1 MAKAKISPLKS
12 TTKSSKTFEYDI
24 AIVGGLGHVGLPLG
38 LVFADKGLKVLL
50 CDLDAKKAELVNAGE
65 MPFVEYG
72 SEEILK
78 KVIGKNLTV
87 SLDNSKISDA
97 EYVILT
103 IGTPVDEY
111 LNPKLRTFLDLA
123 QTLKNYLSPEQTI
136 IVRSTV
142 FPKTCEQLQRLLGAS
157 PTPWKIAYCPERIV
171 QGYAV
176 KELSELPQVI
186 AGLTEEATRSAEK
199 LFEKISPKVITA
211 SMEET
216 ELVKLFCNAWRYIQ
230 FAASNQFYM
239 IAKNYGVDFNRL
251 RQVMTDGYGRA
262 ASLPTAGFAAG
273 PCLLKDTMQLAAF
286 NSNSFDLGYGAMK
299 VNEGLPQFIVEDL
312 RRRYVLNL
320 CKVGILGMAFKADID
335 DIRDSLS
342 YKLGKL
348 LRFHGADVYYS
359 DEYAS
364 DPTFVTKEKIL
375 STCNVVIIGAP
386 HQAYKNLNFPKFTE
400 VVDLW
405 GACQKKDELSQRV
418 SKA

>member
-1 MAKAKISPLKS
+1 MAKSKISPLK
-12 TTKSSKTFEYDI
+12 TAITPPTFKYDV

-38 LVFADKGLKVLL
+38 LVFADKGMKVVL
-50 CDLDAKKAELVNAGE
+50 CDLDAKKAEMVQAGE
-65 MPFVEYG
+65 MPFIEYG

-87 SLDNSKISDA
+87 SLDNAAIAEA

-111 LNPKLRTFLDLA
+111 LNPKLRTFLDLT
-123 QTLKNYLSPEQTI
+123 QTLKKYFNPAQTI

-142 FPKTCEQLQRLLGAS
+142 FPKTCEQLGRLLGSAK
-157 PTPWKIAYCPERIV
+157 TPWKIAYCPERIV
-171 QGYAV
+171 QGYAIR
-176 KELSELPQVI
+176 ELSELPQVV
-186 AGLTEEATRSAEK
+186 AGLTEEAARSAER
-199 LFEKISPKVITA
+199 LFERISPKIITA
-211 SMEET
+211 TMEET

-239 IAKNYGVDFNRL
+239 ISKNFGVDFNRL
-251 RQVMTDGYGRA
+251 REVMTEGYGRA

-286 NSNSFDLGYGAMK
+286 NNNHFDLGYGAMK
-299 VNEGLPQFIVEDL
+299 VNEGLPGFIVEDL

-320 CKVGILGMAFKADID
+320 CKVGILGMAFKADVD

-359 DEYAS
+359 DEHAKQ
-364 DPTFVTKEKIL
+364 DTFVSKEKII
-375 STCNVVIIGAP
+375 STCNIVIIGAP
-386 HQAYKNLNFPKFTE
+386 HQAYKELEFPKLTE

-405 GACQKKDELSQRV
+405 GSCHKKKSEVSQRV
-418 SKA
+418 KA